1 MVGLA
6 FSRTHLGARASKTF
20 EKERGDCGAVVHE
33 RCPRQADDNRGP
45 AVTDQVANHGRP
57 DFGDLRVLVV
67 DDDPTTLDIAVAA
80 LNSLG
85 ITHTATA
92 MEGAQA
98 LTMITP
104 EVDVILCDL
113 NMPGMDGLSVI
124 GELAQSPFAGGLILI
139 SGESPALLRTAAE
152 LARVHGLELLGTAG
166 KPLTAE
172 NLTTLLARH
181 ARRPGGAARD
191 LRAPLGRQLAVDE
204 LAGALDAGHLSIHYQ
219 PQVRTSDGRLC
230 GVEALARL
238 HAPEGGIVP
247 PDAFIGVAE
256 DSGLIEQ
263 LTREVVATVTRDAP
277 ALIARAGDDIT
288 ISVNVSAENL
298 YGLTLP
304 DDLEALVRAQ
314 DLVPSQFILEVT
326 ESRLIEDLA
335 RSLEVLSRLR
345 LKGFGLS
352 IDDFGTGFAG
362 MKQLRVVPF
371 SELKID
377 RVFVQA
383 AGDDDAARAIIE
395 ASIDLARK
403 LDLSVVAEGVET
415 KAEWDLMRQ
424 LGVDVVQGF
433 LVAKPMPLAECLT
446 WLMTWVPAN
455 LDEAPVLDTEPLR
468 RIIGDDPVREAG
480 FVRAFVS
487 QAQAGGEELAA
498 AILVGDATALTH
510 LGHRLKSTARGV
522 GAMALGEVSEAVEQA
537 GRSGDLAEA
546 AVLLPRFEQQ
556 LTALRAAADR
566 RFGTVPEAV
575 QGPPSPRI

>member
-1 MVGLA
+1 MDLPNGVAAG
-6 FSRTHLGARASKTF
+6 RY
-20 EKERGDCGAVVHE
+20 
-33 RCPRQADDNRGP
+33 ADPQRPPGP
-45 AVTDQVANHGRP
+45 AVTDLPGRNGRP

-67 DDDPTTLDIAVAA
+67 DDDPTTLEIAVAA
-80 LNSLG
+80 LNTLG
-85 ITHTATA
+85 ILHTATA

-98 LTMITP
+98 LSLITP

-152 LARVHGLELLGTAG
+152 LARVHRLELLGTAA

-172 NLTTLLARH
+172 NLAALLARH
-181 ARRPGGAARD
+181 AKRPDGAAKD
-191 LRAPLGRQLAVDE
+191 LRAPLGNQVDVDE
-204 LAGALDAGHLSIHYQ
+204 LAGALDAGRLSIHYQ
-219 PQVRTSDGRLC
+219 PQVRTSDGRVC

-238 HAPEGGIVP
+238 REPQGGLVL

-256 DSGLIEQ
+256 DSGLIDQ
-263 LTREVVATVTRDAP
+263 LTREVLAVVTRDAP
-277 ALIARAGDDIT
+277 ALVARGGEELT

-298 YGLTLP
+298 YRLTLP
-304 DDLEALVRAQ
+304 DDVEALVRAQ
-314 DLVPSQFILEVT
+314 DLSPGRFILEVT

-383 AGDDDAARAIIE
+383 AGDDEAARAIIE
-395 ASIDLARK
+395 ASIELARK

-415 KAEWDLMRQ
+415 KAEWDLMRS

-433 LVAKPMPLAECLT
+433 LVAQPMPLAECLT
-446 WLMTWVPAN
+446 WLMTWIPAN

-487 QAQAGGEELAA
+487 QAQTGGEEIAA
-498 AILVGDATALTH
+498 AILAGDAAALVTI
-510 LGHRLKSTARGV
+510 GHRLKSTARGV
-522 GAMALGEVSEAVEQA
+522 GAMALGELSAAVEQA
-537 GRSGDLAEA
+537 GHSGDLGEA
-546 AVLLPRFEQQ
+546 SDLLPRFDEQ
-556 LTALRAAADR
+556 LIALRAAADR
-566 RFGTVPEAV
+566 RFVAVPEADRV
-575 QGPPSPRI
+575 PGAGHLS